1 METRTELSEYKGH
14 TLLSLIETDSDRFPT
29 KFSFGKKKAQM
40 IMANIET
47 IRAFATEGNTESVA
61 PRVPSVVPGVPLP
74 PGGV

>member
-40 IMANIET
+40 IMANIEAVK
-47 IRAFATEGNTESVA
+47 RLAEGNTESVA